1 MRQYHFIDTNLLFD
15 TILAVSELSS
25 TLNFLSKSS
34 QDAIKITEIINVMSN
49 LTLVI
54 SAYTENGIDIE
65 SLELFRSMINDLNYP
80 ELNRLNHIVNK
91 AIAAHKD

>member
-15 TILAVSELSS
+15 IILAVSELSS
-25 TLNFLSKSS
+25 KLNFLLKNA
-34 QDAIKITEIINVMSN
+34 QDDIKITGIINVMSN
-49 LTLVI
+49 LTLII
-54 SAYTENGIDIE
+54 SSYTDNGVNIE
-65 SLELFRSMINDLNYP
+65 SLELFRSMLNDLNYP

>member
-1 MRQYHFIDTNLLFD
+1 MKQSNFIDTNLLFD
-15 TILAVSELSS
+15 TILAVSELSLK
-25 TLNFLSKSS
+25 LNFLLKNS
-34 QDAIKITEIINVMSN
+34 QDAIKITEVINVMSN
-49 LTLVI
+49 LTLII